1 MSHLRLKSS
10 ELEVVIDATY
20 GADILSLK
28 TANKGHEVL
37 LQTPWADR
45 AEAVIKGEQRSIY
58 LEPQAHWMEGYRG
71 GWQMICPVAGPARV
85 IHGAP
90 LGFHGEAAISTWK
103 VNNLDIASARMQL
116 DLFSLPIRIE
126 REVSVNGN
134 EIEITDVITNL
145 SKVELEFDYSSHP
158 AFGGALLE
166 GEVTIETTAQKF
178 HLDEERE
185 SPHGVAGSIH
195 DWPLIKGENGNVL
208 DLSRLPSPPTSL
220 GAFGYLSDFGDKK
233 WYRVKNIE
241 KNISFELEWES
252 EFLDFAWFWLDFN
265 SNQGS
270 PWFGNVRTFAI
281 EPSST
286 QTSGKNR
293 RSILQL
299 RGNQATTIKQKVRIT
314 SS

>member
-1 MSHLRLKSS
+1 MSHLQLKSS
-10 ELEVVIDATY
+10 ELVVIIDATY
-20 GADILSLK
+20 GADILSIK
-28 TANKGHEVL
+28 TTDKEQEVL

-58 LEPQAHWMEGYRG
+58 LEPQAHWMERYRG

-90 LGFHGEAAISTWK
+90 VGFHGEAAVSAWK
-103 VNNLDIASARMQL
+103 VNNLETSSARMQL

-126 REVSVNGN
+126 REISVDGN
-134 EIEITDVITNL
+134 VIEITDVITNL
-145 SKVELEFDYSSHP
+145 SHVELEFDYSSHP
-158 AFGGALLE
+158 AFGGALLD
-166 GEVTIETTAQKF
+166 GEVTIETSAQKF
-178 HLDEERE
+178 HLDEERA
-185 SPHGVAGSIH
+185 SPHGVSGSTH
-195 DWPLIKGENGNVL
+195 DWPLIKGENGSVL
-208 DLSRLPSPPTSL
+208 DLSLLPSPQTKL
-220 GAFGYLSDFGDKK
+220 GVFGWLSDFGDKK
-233 WYRVKNIE
+233 WYRVKNIDT
-241 KNISFELEWES
+241 NIAFEMEWES
-252 EFLDFAWFWLDFN
+252 EFLDFAWFWLEFN

-293 RSILQL
+293 KSILQL
-299 RGNQATTIKQKVRIT
+299 RGNQATTLKQKVRIT

>member
-1 MSHLRLKSS
+1 VSHLRLKSS
-10 ELEVVIDATY
+10 ELELVIDATY
-20 GADILSLK
+20 GADILSIK
-28 TANKGHEVL
+28 TADKQQEVL

-58 LEPQAHWMEGYRG
+58 LEPQAHWMERYRG

-90 LGFHGEAAISTWK
+90 VGFHGEAAISTWE
-103 VNNLDIASARMQL
+103 VNNLETSSARMQL
-116 DLFSLPIRIE
+116 DLFSLPIRIV
-126 REVSVNGN
+126 REISVDGN

-145 SKVELEFDYSSHP
+145 SHVELEFDYSSHP
-158 AFGGALLE
+158 AFGGSLLD
-166 GEVTIETTAQKF
+166 GEVTIETSAQKF
-178 HLDEERE
+178 QLDEELAG
-185 SPHGVAGSIH
+185 PHGIPGSTH
-195 DWPLIKGENGNVL
+195 AWPLIKGQNGSVL
-208 DLSRLPSPPTSL
+208 DLSRLPSPPARL
-220 GAFGYLSDFGDKK
+220 GVFGWLSDFGDKK

-241 KNISFELEWES
+241 TNIALELEWES
-252 EFLDFAWFWLDFN
+252 EFLDFAWFWLEFN
-265 SNQGS
+265 DNQGS

-293 RSILQL
+293 KSILKL
-299 RGNQATTIKQKVRIT
+299 RGNQATTIKQIVRIT

>member
-28 TANKGHEVL
+28 TTNKGHEVL

-90 LGFHGEAAISTWK
+90 VGFHGEAAISTWK
-103 VNNLDIASARMQL
+103 VNNLESASARMQL
-116 DLFSLPIRIE
+116 DFFSLPIRIE
-126 REVSVNGN
+126 REVSVEGN
-134 EIEITDVITNL
+134 LIEITDVITNL

-195 DWPLIKGENGNVL
+195 DWPLIKGENGKVL

-299 RGNQATTIKQKVRIT
+299 RGNQATTIKQIVRIT

>member
-20 GADILSLK
+20 GADILSLQ
-28 TANKGHEVL
+28 TTNKGHEVL

-90 LGFHGEAAISTWK
+90 VGFHGEAAISIWK
-103 VNNLDIASARMQL
+103 VNNLETASARMQL

-126 REVSVNGN
+126 REVYVNGN
-134 EIEITDVITNL
+134 EIEISDVITNL
-145 SKVELEFDYSSHP
+145 SNVELEFDYSSHP

-166 GEVTIETTAQKF
+166 GEVTIETSARKF
-178 HLDEERE
+178 HLDDEVV
-185 SPHGVAGSIH
+185 SPHGSSGSTH
-195 DWPLIKGENGNVL
+195 DWPLIKGENGKVL
-208 DLSRLPSPPTSL
+208 DLSRLPSPPTQL
-220 GAFGYLSDFGDKK
+220 GVFGWLSDFGNKK
-233 WYRVKNIE
+233 WYRVKNID
-241 KNISFELEWES
+241 KNISLELEWES
-252 EFLDFAWFWLDFN
+252 EFLDFAWFWLEFN
-265 SNQGS
+265 SNLGS

-293 RSILQL
+293 KSILQL
-299 RGNQATTIKQKVRIT
+299 RGNQTTTIKQIVRIT

>member
-1 MSHLRLKSS
+1 VSHLQLKSS
-10 ELEVVIDATY
+10 ELVVIIDATY
-20 GADILSLK
+20 GADILSIK
-28 TANKGHEVL
+28 TADKDQEVL
-37 LQTPWADR
+37 LQTPWVDR

-90 LGFHGEAAISTWK
+90 VGFHGEAAISIWK
-103 VNNLDIASARMQL
+103 VNNLETASARMQL

-126 REVSVNGN
+126 REVYVNGN
-134 EIEITDVITNL
+134 EIEISDVITNL
-145 SKVELEFDYSSHP
+145 SNVELEFDYSSHP

-166 GEVTIETTAQKF
+166 GEVTIETSARKF
-178 HLDEERE
+178 HLDDEVV
-185 SPHGVAGSIH
+185 SPHGSSGSTH
-195 DWPLIKGENGNVL
+195 DWPLIKGENGKVL
-208 DLSRLPSPPTSL
+208 DLSRLPSPPTQL
-220 GAFGYLSDFGDKK
+220 GVFGWLSDFGNKK
-233 WYRVKNIE
+233 WYRVKNID
-241 KNISFELEWES
+241 KNISLELEWES
-252 EFLDFAWFWLDFN
+252 EFLDFAWFWLEFN
-265 SNQGS
+265 SNLGS

-293 RSILQL
+293 KSILQL
-299 RGNQATTIKQKVRIT
+299 RGNQTTTIKQIVRIT

>member
-1 MSHLRLKSS
+1 
-10 ELEVVIDATY
+10 
-20 GADILSLK
+20 
-28 TANKGHEVL
+28 
-37 LQTPWADR
+37 
-45 AEAVIKGEQRSIY
+45 
-58 LEPQAHWMEGYRG
+58 MEGYRG

-195 DWPLIKGENGNVL
+195 DWPLIKGENGKVL

-299 RGNQATTIKQKVRIT
+299 RGNQATTIKQIVRIT